1 LLKIAS
7 IDPEHKNIDIKTPT
21 EEMADAD
28 DWSCTQST
36 WDDMIPTDD
45 WSDHV
50 SEATKRGPE
59 IGDHSLEAMLDGF
72 GDEGMRDTFWP
83 AEAFEARRQ
92 DLAKLAFHWTN
103 VEKFA
108 GIKRE
113 DVPPTQQ
120 PFCEDLSHLTH
131 VRKFRW

>member
-1 LLKIAS
+1 LLEIAS
-7 IDPEHKNIDIKTPT
+7 MNPEHKNTDTNASS
-21 EEMADAD
+21 EEMNDVD

-36 WDDMIPTDD
+36 WDDMAPTDD
-45 WSDHV
+45 WSDYV
-50 SEATKRGPE
+50 KDLAKRGPND
-59 IGDHSLEAMLDGF
+59 GDHSLEAMLDGF

-103 VEKFA
+103 VERFA

-113 DVPPTQQ
+113 DVTPTQQ

-131 VRKFRW
+131 ARKFRW